1 MGGGRRSYGR
11 RAPRGRAAGG
21 HGPRGYPG
29 EMAAGRGDC
38 LHVGAEEDVDPP
50 CATVRIRASRRPLVA
65 GRGEDTTP
73 RGHARDPPC
82 EGRARADPRE
92 LLPPLREG
100 ETGAI
105 DGIRSEPVP
114 VPEPGAGH
122 AGTPRDRLCGPRVP
136 WGSP

>member
-50 CATVRIRASRRPLVA
+50 CATVRIRASYRALIA
-65 GRGEDTTP
+65 GGREATTP
-73 RGHARDPPC
+73 RGHARDPPR
-82 EGRARADPRE
+82 EGRARADPRQ
-92 LLPPLREG
+92 LLPPHRERG
-100 ETGAI
+100 TG
-105 DGIRSEPVP
+105 
-114 VPEPGAGH
+114 
-122 AGTPRDRLCGPRVP
+122 
-136 WGSP
+136 